1 MQGSG
6 ADEKRVNVRYVSDI
20 YILFV
25 AYFRICVYI

>member
-6 ADEKRVNVRYVSDI
+6 ADEKRANVRYVSDI